1 MTNAVAAAIHAANT
15 AKRIASAPPASHLSR
30 PDTPGRAGRRK
41 GVHEVTE
48 SLTIAAVPASDEG
61 LVAAGA
67 PGVVLGPGTEASDSE
82 KSLSVS
88 LSACGAG
95 DPTPGAGDPTPGACM
110 V

>member
-48 SLTIAAVPASDEG
+48 SLKIAEATGKEIA
-61 LVAAGA
+61 
-67 PGVVLGPGTEASDSE
+67 EASA
-82 KSLSVS
+82 LYRPVS
-88 LSACGAG
+88 LRAAILYFVAPYLGL
-95 DPTPGAGDPTPGACM
+95 
-110 V
+110 